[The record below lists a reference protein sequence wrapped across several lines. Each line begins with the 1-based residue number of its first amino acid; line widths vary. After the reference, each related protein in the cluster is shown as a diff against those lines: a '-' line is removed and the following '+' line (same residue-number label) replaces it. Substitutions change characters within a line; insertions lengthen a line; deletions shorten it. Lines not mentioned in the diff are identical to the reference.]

1 LAPVPDAIPL
11 VPRAIP
17 RATARNKVATEEA
30 AMPALVAFMNAF
42 EGLIR
47 IMFANNSTSLADFG
61 LQPRLP
67 RGSC

>member
-1 LAPVPDAIPL
+1 
-11 VPRAIP
+11 
-17 RATARNKVATEEA
+17 
-30 AMPALVAFMNAF
+30 MPALVAFMNAF